1 MDSKKEIKNEK
12 EQKEIDSQ
20 VIDDSSKK
28 EMTTDMKKFI
38 TKVDNRVKTKV
49 NDKKLNL
56 GCHRNKRSQ
65 F

>member
-12 EQKEIDSQ
+12 EQKEIDSK

-49 NDKKLNL
+49 
-56 GCHRNKRSQ
+56 